1 MKKRPARVYISLPLL
16 RYSPGKERLTIVHK
30 LQELFRLFTIN
41 RQPFWYLIFYSLK
54 NGSAV
59 TEERLRVESRAQA
72 VCFFLT
78 FFCELYCLEKGGF
91 FLSFLHEQGKNC
103 KNISTNVI
111 VLNIDYS
118 LIKAVPSANNIAQRI
133 LPHVCKSSQLKP
145 WPTGQLSSRSS
156 PKVRIVP
163 KAQI

>member
-16 RYSPGKERLTIVHK
+16 RYSPAKERLTIVHK

-54 NGSAV
+54 KNGSAV

-72 VCFFLT
+72 VCFFK

-91 FLSFLHEQGKNC
+91 FLSSLHEQGKNC

-111 VLNIDYS
+111 VLNIVYS
-118 LIKAVPSANNIAQRI
+118 LIKAVPPANNIAQWI
-133 LPHVCKSSQLKP
+133 LSHVCKSSQLK
-145 WPTGQLSSRSS
+145 
-156 PKVRIVP
+156 
-163 KAQI
+163 A